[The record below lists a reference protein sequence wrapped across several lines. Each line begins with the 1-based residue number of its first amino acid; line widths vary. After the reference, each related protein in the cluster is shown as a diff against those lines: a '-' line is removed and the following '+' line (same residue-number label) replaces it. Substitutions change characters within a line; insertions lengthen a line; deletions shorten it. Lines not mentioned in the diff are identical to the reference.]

1 MNENSK
7 NNSSFTVSS
16 SSEEEEDN
24 LGIHNINKTN
34 NIDQVDLTYLDI
46 FSRPSYHDTKKRKYK
61 DGEGFAFDY
70 KKSEDFNEKLSVNDN
85 KLKEKPKTEKY
96 DFPSGFLG
104 SLFFSWTRKVIRA
117 ANNFPKLEI
126 SHLGR
131 FSPEYHPSSFLKE
144 IKSKWIEISNK
155 TKSSPLIKTLIMG
168 NKFEIVKIFLFS
180 FIMIVFDSLNNL
192 LYGEIM
198 THLDETSSN
207 KPIFNMLTT
216 MILLLISFLIYT
228 FSLRCSETYTSIFS
242 DKIIAQID
250 SLLYDKLLRISIF
263 ANVSEGALINF
274 IQNDSETFGE
284 YFSFTPAAMA
294 CPIQILFYIYIL
306 FNIFGFAFIFGLSS
320 LVIIII
326 LFYQLQKIR
335 GKYQSELLAKKDR
348 RMKTTS
354 QAFEMIKVIKLYSW
368 EDYFL
373 DKIKKE
379 RDEELIYFKKIQLL
393 SSFIESIFWATS
405 PIMSFVSILAY
416 NFFNEPMPLSDLFT
430 SLHIIYGMTEP
441 LFFFPEYITGFLDSL
456 ISLKRIEA
464 FLFSKEYNPDQ
475 LINNINK
482 NEEEENDIENND
494 NYNENDNNNNVENN
508 KNDDIN
514 MNDNEKEKNEN
525 ENKIMIDIDNLDF
538 GIIKKEEEFME
549 VEGYEEEESEE
560 SSEEELYKNKN
571 KNSKNKTKDN
581 QEGIELIEFKNNEIE
596 KEQLLIENKYDFD
609 DESEEK
615 SLNEKKEN
623 EEKEG
628 KEVIKGTVI
637 INLLKEVNLKIKKG
651 ELVGIIGEIGSGK
664 TCLFNAILNNLDIL
678 NNPLKKKIIINGKMS
693 YAPQKPWIV
702 NDTVRNNIVFHKIFD
717 EQKYNKI
724 VDICQLEPDFDLF
737 KSGDLTQISDKGN
750 NLSGGQKARITIA
763 RAVYTDAD
771 IYLFDDPFSALDVYV
786 GKNIFEKVIKE
797 YLKGKT
803 ILLITHALQFIP
815 MMDYVIHMKN
825 GKINYYGRAKDI
837 LNQPFFNMHYIQDKE
852 EDKKNKK
859 EEDNESNAQSR
870 IDSSSVTDN
879 DTEFSSSSTA
889 IFSKLKIKKTE
900 YLKQRKKH
908 IKLNSKYRY
917 KYKIMSKYENLK
929 IVFSFSGGF
938 IVFILLFLL
947 GGLWKVTDCSSDFII
962 SNWVKATKEESGRFF
977 MYYLGTKIFSI
988 FVIFLKSFITVLALV
1003 AYNRN
1008 MHETLIY
1015 KFIRAPINLFHD
1027 IVTKSHIVNRLSK
1040 DLSNSV
1046 KYFWALNSSLLI
1058 LFHLINGIVMSLFFY
1073 WKSIIIIPFILFM
1086 DVFLYNYYNTS
1097 AKSLDVLETY
1107 TRVPILTGFRESLS
1121 GVTSIRAFGYKDIF
1135 QNIYHERLY
1144 NFFRVL
1150 AYEEGALGWFS
1161 INNDLIAFCFIFF
1174 ILVFIWF
1181 YQGIISGSSLGL
1193 LLSYILKFADQSY
1206 NFFYQY
1212 NYNERMSLS
1221 MESCEAYTHIVQEAE
1236 NELENDDFLRKNNFP
1251 NFGKIEF
1258 INYSVKYRP
1267 DTKVV
1272 LKNLNFVIKPGEKI
1286 GIVGRTGSGKSTLC
1300 LCLFRIIE
1308 AATGQILIDD
1318 VDITNIGLRLLRE
1331 IITVIPQ
1338 DPTLIEG
1345 SLRENL
1351 DPSGKHDDESMIQSL
1366 KILGMEYTIKHN
1378 GLDYK
1383 IKENGDNL
1391 SSGEKQLICLA
1402 RAMLR
1407 KSKIITMDE
1416 ATSSIDYN
1424 TENLI
1429 QNAVLTTLK
1438 DSTVITIAHR
1448 IKTIM
1453 DYDQIFVFDNGQLI
1467 EHGSPKELIE
1477 NKNGQ
1482 FYCLYSQSK
1491 F

>member
-1 MNENSK
+1 MLENSK

-16 SSEEEEDN
+16 SSEEEDDN
-24 LGIHNINKTN
+24 LGVHNLDKNK
-34 NIDQVDLTYLDI
+34 NIDQIDLTYLDI
-46 FSRPSYHDTKKRKYK
+46 FSRPSYRDTKKRKYK

-70 KKSEDFNEKLSVNDN
+70 KKSEDFSENISVNDST
-85 KLKEKPKTEKY
+85 KQKHKKENYE
-96 DFPSGFLG
+96 FPAGILG
-104 SLFFSWTRKVIRA
+104 SIFFSWTRKVIRA
-117 ANNFPKLEI
+117 ANNFPELQI
-126 SHLGR
+126 SHLGK
-131 FSPEYHPSSFLKE
+131 FSPEYHPSTFLRE
-144 IKSKWIEISNK
+144 IKSKWIETSQK
-155 TKSSPLIKTLIMG
+155 TQSSPLIKTLIIG

-180 FIMIVFDSLNNL
+180 FIMIIFDSLNNL

-198 THLDETSSN
+198 IHLDETSSK
-207 KPIFNMLTT
+207 KPSFNMLMT
-216 MILLLISFLIYT
+216 MILLLVSFLIYT

-242 DKIIAQID
+242 DKIIAQIN

-263 ANVSEGALINF
+263 ANVSEGSLINF
-274 IQNDSETFGE
+274 IQNDSESFGE
-284 YFSFTPAAMA
+284 FFSFTPAAMA
-294 CPIQILFYIYIL
+294 CPIQIIFYIYIL
-306 FNIFGFAFIFGLSS
+306 FNIFGVAFIFGLSS
-320 LVIIII
+320 LVIIIT
-326 LFYQLQKIR
+326 LFYELQKIR
-335 GKYQSELLAKKDR
+335 GRYQKELLAKKDR
-348 RMKTTS
+348 RMKTTT

-373 DKIKKE
+373 EKIKKE
-379 RDEELIYFKKIQLL
+379 REEELIYFKKIQLL
-393 SSFIESIFWATS
+393 SSLIESIFWATS

-464 FLFSKEYNPDQ
+464 FLYCKEYNPDQ
-475 LINNINK
+475 LINNT
-482 NEEEENDIENND
+482 NENNDEENDNENND
-494 NYNENDNNNNVENN
+494 INNENDNN
-508 KNDDIN
+508 DIN
-514 MNDNEKEKNEN
+514 NNNDTNTNDNIKEKEKED
-525 ENKIMIDIDNLDF
+525 NKIMIDIDNLDF
-538 GIIKKEEEFME
+538 GIIKKEEEFIE
-549 VEGYEEEESEE
+549 VEGYEDEESEE
-560 SSEEELYKNKN
+560 SSEEEEIVYANKN
-571 KNSKNKTKDN
+571 KKLKNKSKDN
-581 QEGIELIEFKNNEIE
+581 QDGIELIEFKNNEIE
-596 KEQLLIENKYDFD
+596 KEKEQLLIENKVDFEE
-609 DESEEK
+609 ESEEIN
-615 SLNEKKEN
+615 LNK
-623 EEKEG
+623 EKEE
-628 KEVIKGTVI
+628 KEVIKGTIV
-637 INLLKEVNLKIKKG
+637 INLLKEINLKVKKG
-651 ELVGIIGEIGSGK
+651 ELIGIIGEIGSGK
-664 TCLFNAILNNLDIL
+664 TNLFNAILNNLDIL
-678 NNPLKKKIIINGKMS
+678 NNKLNKKIIINGKIS
-693 YAPQKPWIV
+693 YAPQKAWIF
-702 NDTVRNNIVFHKIFD
+702 NDTVRNNIIFHKKFD

-724 VDICQLEPDFDLF
+724 IDICQLEPDFDLL

-750 NLSGGQKARITIA
+750 NLSGGQKTRLTIA

-803 ILLITHALQFIP
+803 VLLITHALQFIP

-825 GKINYYGRAKDI
+825 GKINYYGRSKDI
-837 LNQPFFNMHYIQDKE
+837 LNQPFFNMHYIDDKDE
-852 EDKKNKK
+852 VKGNKK
-859 EEDNESNAQSR
+859 EEDNESNAPSR
-870 IDSSSVTDN
+870 IDSSVTDN

-889 IFSKLKIKKTE
+889 IFSKLEIKKSE

-908 IKLNSKYRY
+908 MKLNNKYRY
-917 KYKIMSKYENLK
+917 KYKIMNKYENLK

-938 IVFILLFLL
+938 IVFLILFFL

-962 SNWVKATKEESGRFF
+962 SSWVKATKEESGKFF
-977 MYYLGTKIFSI
+977 MYYLGTKMLSI
-988 FVIFLKSFITVLALV
+988 FFIFLKSFITVLALV

-1008 MHETLIY
+1008 IHETLIFR
-1015 KFIRAPINLFHD
+1015 FIRAPINLFHD

-1040 DLSNSV
+1040 DLSNSI
-1046 KYFWALNSSLLI
+1046 KYFWALNSALLI
-1058 LFHLINGIVMSLFFY
+1058 LFHLINGIVMSLYFY

-1121 GVTSIRAFGYKDIF
+1121 GVTSIRAFGYNDIF

-1150 AYEEGALGWFS
+1150 AYQEGALGWFS

-1181 YQGIISGSSLGL
+1181 YQGVISGSSLGL

-1221 MESCEAYTHIVQEAE
+1221 MESCEAYTHIVQEAD
-1236 NELENDDFLRKNNFP
+1236 NELENDELLRKSNFP
-1251 NFGKIEF
+1251 QNGKIEF

-1267 DTKVV
+1267 DTKLV

-1308 AATGQILIDD
+1308 AETGQILIDD
-1318 VDITNIGLRLLRE
+1318 IDISTIGLRLLRE

-1351 DPSGKHDDESMIQSL
+1351 DPSGKHDDESMIHYM
-1366 KILGMEYTIKHN
+1366 KIIGMEYLIKHN
-1378 GLDYK
+1378 GLDFK

-1416 ATSSIDYN
+1416 ATSSIDYD

-1448 IKTIM
+1448 IKTIL
-1453 DYDQIFVFDNGQLI
+1453 DYDRIFVFENGQLI
-1467 EHGSPKELIE
+1467 EKGSPKELIE
-1477 NKNGQ
+1477 NKNGH
-1482 FYCLYSQSK
+1482 FYSLYSNSK

>member
-1 MNENSK
+1 MDDNSK

-16 SSEEEEDN
+16 SSEDEEDN
-24 LGIHNINKTN
+24 LGVHNIEKSN
-34 NIDQVDLTYLDI
+34 NIDELDLTYLDI
-46 FSRPSYHDTKKRKYK
+46 FSRPSYRDTKKRKYK

-70 KKSEDFNEKLSVNDN
+70 KISEDFSEKLSVNDM
-85 KLKEKPKTEKY
+85 LKKKHKNENYE
-96 DFPSGFLG
+96 FPSGFLG
-104 SLFFSWTRKVIRA
+104 TLFFSWTRKVIRA

-131 FSPEYHPSSFLKE
+131 FAPEYHPSSFLKK
-144 IKSKWIEISNK
+144 IKSKWIEISKK
-155 TKSSPLIKTLIMG
+155 TKASPLIKTLIRG
-168 NKFEIVKIFLFS
+168 NQFEIVKIFLFS
-180 FIMIVFDSLNNL
+180 FLMIVFDSINNL

-198 THLDETSSN
+198 IHLDETSSN

-263 ANVSEGALINF
+263 ANVSEGSLINF

-284 YFSFTPAAMA
+284 FFSFTPAAMA

-320 LVIIII
+320 LVLIIA

-335 GKYQSELLAKKDR
+335 GKYQTELLAKKDR

-373 DKIKKE
+373 EKIKKE
-379 RDEELIYFKKIQLL
+379 REEELLYFKKIQLF

-416 NFFNEPMPLSDLFT
+416 NFFNEPMPLSHLFT

-456 ISLKRIEA
+456 ASLKRLEA
-464 FLFSKEYNPDQ
+464 FLFSKEYNPEQ

-482 NEEEENDIENND
+482 NDEEENDIDNTDINND
-494 NYNENDNNNNVENN
+494 NDNNNIENI
-508 KNDDIN
+508 KNEENIL
-514 MNDNEKEKNEN
+514 NDNEKEKDKNE
-525 ENKIMIDIDNLDF
+525 EEKKIMIDIDNLDF
-538 GIIKKEEEFME
+538 GIIKKEEEFIE
-549 VEGYEEEESEE
+549 VEDYEGEESEE
-560 SSEEELYKNKN
+560 SSEEELYKNKT
-571 KNSKNKTKDN
+571 KNLKNKTKDN
-581 QEGIELIEFKNNEIE
+581 QDGIELIEFKNDEME
-596 KEQLLIENKYDFD
+596 KEQLLIENKIDFEE
-609 DESEEK
+609 ESEK
-615 SLNEKKEN
+615 DLNLNEKE
-623 EEKEG
+623 EEKEKE
-628 KEVIKGTVI
+628 KEVIKGTII
-637 INLLKEVNLKIKKG
+637 INLLKEINLKIKKG
-651 ELVGIIGEIGSGK
+651 ELIGIIGEIGSGK
-664 TCLFNAILNNLDIL
+664 TCLFNAILNNLDIINNKL
-678 NNPLKKKIIINGKMS
+678 NKKIVINGRIS
-693 YAPQKPWIV
+693 YVPQKPWIV
-702 NDTVRNNIVFHKIFD
+702 NDTVRNNILFHKIFD

-750 NLSGGQKARITIA
+750 NLSGGQKARINIA

-786 GKNIFEKVIKE
+786 GKNIFEKVMIE

-837 LNQPFFNMHYIQDKE
+837 LNQPFFDMHYIQDKK
-852 EDKKNKK
+852 EDKNNKK
-859 EEDNESNAQSR
+859 EEDNESNAPSR
-870 IDSSSVTDN
+870 IDSSNVTDN

-889 IFSKLKIKKTE
+889 IFSKLKIKKSE

-908 IKLNSKYRY
+908 IKLNNKYRY

-938 IVFILLFLL
+938 IVFILLFFL
-947 GGLWKVTDCSSDFII
+947 GGLWKLTDCSSDFII
-962 SNWVKATKEESGRFF
+962 SSWVKATKEESGKFF
-977 MYYLGTKIFSI
+977 MYYLATKFFSI
-988 FVIFLKSFITVLALV
+988 FFIFLKSFITVLALV
-1003 AYNRN
+1003 TYNRN

-1015 KFIRAPINLFHD
+1015 RFIRAPINLFHD

-1046 KYFWALNSSLLI
+1046 KYFWTLNSSLLI

-1086 DVFLYNYYNTS
+1086 DVFLYNYYNNS

-1150 AYEEGALGWFS
+1150 AYQEGALGWFS

-1221 MESCEAYTHIVQEAE
+1221 MESCEAYTHIVQEPE
-1236 NELENDDFLRKNNFP
+1236 TELENDDFLRKNNFP
-1251 NFGKIEF
+1251 QNGKIEF

-1267 DTKVV
+1267 DTKIV

-1300 LCLFRIIE
+1300 LCLFRILE

-1318 VDITNIGLRLLRE
+1318 VDISNIGLRLLRE

-1351 DPSGKHDDESMIQSL
+1351 DPSGKHDDESMIHYM
-1366 KILGMEYTIKHN
+1366 KIIGMEYIIKHN

-1453 DYDQIFVFDNGQLI
+1453 DYDKIFVFDNGQLI

-1477 NKNGQ
+1477 NKNGH
-1482 FYCLYSQSK
+1482 FYTLYSQSK